1 MSMHP
6 PRHID
11 RHVHLEG
18 GLDPTWIR
26 ARAQEQDKK
35 LPDSLEGLW
44 QGADRSFEDFIEAFL
59 FIASLIRSRDA
70 IRDAVRSITT
80 RTLASGGHG
89 FDLWCSPHWL
99 VVQGKQLPLEEFWKG
114 LEEGLQEARTE
125 GLATAVVIDAV
136 NHFGI
141 DHGHEVIDL
150 IHQDLP
156 DYVVGFS
163 TGGLERVPF
172 REWAPVFD
180 RARKL
185 GLRIAAHAGENGH
198 PNNVREA
205 IMEGGVSRIVHGV
218 LSDDETLQLL
228 QVKSIP
234 VDICISSNRILV
246 PSLVQHPLPHML
258 RSGVR
263 CALGTDDPGIIPCS
277 LSTEETHARRL
288 GLTEEELEKLWVHG
302 EADAWCL
309 LGRAH

>member
-1 MSMHP
+1 MHP

-18 GLDPTWIR
+18 GLDPNWVRTQ
-26 ARAQEQDKK
+26 AHEQHKA
-35 LPDSLEGLW
+35 LPASLEGLW
-44 QGADRSFEDFIEAFL
+44 RGDDRSFEDFIEAFL
-59 FIASLIRSRDA
+59 FIASLIQNREA
-70 IRDAVRSITT
+70 IREAVRSITA
-80 RTLASGGHG
+80 RTLASGGQG

-99 VVQGKQLPLEEFWKG
+99 VVQEKQLPLSEFWKG
-114 LEEGLQEARTE
+114 LEEGLQEAQTQ

-141 DHGHEVIDL
+141 DHGHEVVDL
-150 IHQDLP
+150 ISKDLP
-156 DYVVGFS
+156 AYVVGFS

-172 REWAPVFD
+172 RDWAPVFD

-185 GLRIAAHAGENGH
+185 GLRIAAHAGENGD

-205 IMEGGVSRIVHGV
+205 IIEGGVSRIVHGV
-218 LSDDETLQLL
+218 LSDDQTLQLL
-228 QVKSIP
+228 QAESIP

-246 PSLVQHPLPHML
+246 PSLTQHPLPHML

-277 LSTEETHARRL
+277 LDTEEKLARRL
-288 GLTEEELEKLWVHG
+288 GLTEDELQKLRVHG
-302 EADAWCL
+302 EVDAWCL
-309 LGRAH
+309 QGRPH

>member
-1 MSMHP
+1 MLP

-18 GLDPTWIR
+18 GIDSHWVRSQTHLQGKSIPS
-26 ARAQEQDKK
+26 
-35 LPDSLEGLW
+35 SLEELW
-44 QGADRSFEDFIEAFL
+44 RGQDRSFDDFIEGFL
-59 FIASLIRSRDA
+59 FIASLIRNRES
-70 IRDAVRSITT
+70 IRDAVRSITA

-99 VVQGKQLPLEEFWKG
+99 VVQEKQLSLEEFWKG
-114 LEEGLQEARTE
+114 LEEGLNEARNQ

-150 IHQDLP
+150 ISMDLP

-172 REWAPVFD
+172 RDWAPVFN

-185 GLRIAAHAGENGH
+185 GLRIAAHAGENGDAK
-198 PNNVREA
+198 NVTEA
-205 IMEGGVSRIVHGV
+205 IVEAGVSRIVHGV
-218 LSDDETLQLL
+218 LSDDQTLNLL
-228 QVKSIP
+228 CTQNIP

-246 PSLVQHPLPHML
+246 PSLVKHPLPHMI

-277 LSTEETHARRL
+277 LETEERLARRL
-288 GLTEEELEKLWVHG
+288 GLTDDEVKKLWVHG

-309 LGRAH
+309 QGRAH

>member
-1 MSMHP
+1 MHP

-18 GLDPTWIR
+18 GLDPNWVRTQ
-26 ARAQEQDKK
+26 AHEQHKA
-35 LPDSLEGLW
+35 LPASLEGLW
-44 QGADRSFEDFIEAFL
+44 RGDDRSFEDFIEAFL
-59 FIASLIRSRDA
+59 FIASLIQNREA
-70 IRDAVRSITT
+70 IREAVRSITA
-80 RTLASGGHG
+80 RTLASGGQG

-99 VVQGKQLPLEEFWKG
+99 VVQEKQLPLSEFWKG
-114 LEEGLQEARTE
+114 LEEGLQEAQIQ

-141 DHGHEVIDL
+141 DHGHEVVDL
-150 IHQDLP
+150 ISKDLP
-156 DYVVGFS
+156 AYVVGFS

-172 REWAPVFD
+172 RDWAPVFD

-185 GLRIAAHAGENGH
+185 GLRIAAHAGENGD

-205 IMEGGVSRIVHGV
+205 IIEGGVSRIVHGV
-218 LSDDETLQLL
+218 LSDDQTLQLL
-228 QVKSIP
+228 QAESIP

-246 PSLVQHPLPHML
+246 PSLTQHPLPHML

-277 LSTEETHARRL
+277 LDTEEKLARRL
-288 GLTEEELEKLWVHG
+288 GLTEDELQKLRVHG
-302 EADAWCL
+302 EVDAWCL
-309 LGRAH
+309 QGRAH

>member
-1 MSMHP
+1 MHP

-18 GLDPTWIR
+18 GLDPNWVRTQ
-26 ARAQEQDKK
+26 AHQQHKV
-35 LPDSLEGLW
+35 LPASLEGLW
-44 QGADRSFEDFIEAFL
+44 RGDDRSFEDFIEAFL
-59 FIASLIRSRDA
+59 FIASLIQNREA
-70 IRDAVRSITT
+70 IREAVRSITA
-80 RTLASGGHG
+80 RTLASGGQG

-99 VVQGKQLPLEEFWKG
+99 VVQEKQLPLSEFWKG
-114 LEEGLQEARTE
+114 LEEGLQEAQTQ

-141 DHGHEVIDL
+141 DHGHEVVDL
-150 IHQDLP
+150 ISKDLP
-156 DYVVGFS
+156 AYVVGFS

-172 REWAPVFD
+172 RDWAPVFD

-185 GLRIAAHAGENGH
+185 GLRIAAHAGENGD

-205 IMEGGVSRIVHGV
+205 IIEGGVSRIVHGV
-218 LSDDETLQLL
+218 LSDDQTLQLL
-228 QVKSIP
+228 QAESIP

-246 PSLVQHPLPHML
+246 PSLTQHPLPHML

-277 LSTEETHARRL
+277 LDTEEKLARRL
-288 GLTEEELEKLWVHG
+288 GLTEDELQKLRVHG
-302 EADAWCL
+302 EVDAWCL
-309 LGRAH
+309 QGRAH

>member
-1 MSMHP
+1 MHP

-18 GLDPTWIR
+18 GLDPNWVRTQ
-26 ARAQEQDKK
+26 AHEQHKA
-35 LPDSLEGLW
+35 LPASLEGLW
-44 QGADRSFEDFIEAFL
+44 RGDDRSFEDFIEAFL
-59 FIASLIRSRDA
+59 FIASLIQNREA
-70 IRDAVRSITT
+70 IREAVRSITA
-80 RTLASGGHG
+80 RTLASGGQG

-99 VVQGKQLPLEEFWKG
+99 VVQEKQLPLSEFWKG
-114 LEEGLQEARTE
+114 LEEGLQEAQTQ

-141 DHGHEVIDL
+141 DHGHEVVDL
-150 IHQDLP
+150 ISKDLP
-156 DYVVGFS
+156 AYVVGFS

-172 REWAPVFD
+172 RDWAPVFD

-185 GLRIAAHAGENGH
+185 GLRIAAHAGENGD

-205 IMEGGVSRIVHGV
+205 IIEGGVSRIVHGV
-218 LSDDETLQLL
+218 LSDDQTLQLL
-228 QVKSIP
+228 QAESIP

-246 PSLVQHPLPHML
+246 PSLTQHPLSHML

-277 LSTEETHARRL
+277 LDTEEKLARRL
-288 GLTEEELEKLWVHG
+288 GLTEDELQKLWVHG
-302 EADAWCL
+302 EVDAWCL
-309 LGRAH
+309 QGRAH